1 MYKSEKTTY
10 VVRNIPVSLWKKVR
24 GKFLLDSSQHKSIGD
39 KIIELLEGWVK
50 DDK

>member
-24 GKFLLDSSQHKSIGD
+24 GKFLTEPGNKKGLSEL
-39 KIIELLEGWVK
+39 IISLLEKWTK
-50 DDK
+50 DD